1 MKLECRDIINQ
12 PIDIVYPL
20 MRDQLE
26 VLVPYL
32 PNVARI
38 ERIEA
43 ARNDA
48 GKLAVVN
55 HWYAKAEVPGP
66 VKKILKPEMFSWK
79 DHAEWDDEARA
90 VSYRLESFLAKDLY
104 DARGTNRLVAKGE
117 CTELHVSCD
126 VIIHPDRVP
135 GVPNFVLKK
144 TLPVIESVIR
154 QLLEPNLRSV
164 GKGLTAYFADA
175 QRAVS

>member
-1 MKLECRDIINQ
+1 MKLECRDLIAQ
-12 PIDIVYPL
+12 PLDVVYPL

-38 ERIEA
+38 VRVEA

-79 DHAEWDDEARA
+79 DYAEWDDATHS
-90 VSYRLESFLAKDLY
+90 VSYRLESFLARDLY
-104 DARGTNRLVAKGE
+104 DARGINQLVASGDR
-117 CTELHVSCD
+117 TELRVSCD
-126 VIIHPDRVP
+126 VTIHPDRVP
-135 GVPNFVLKK
+135 GVPNFVLNK

-175 QRAVS
+175 NRAVS